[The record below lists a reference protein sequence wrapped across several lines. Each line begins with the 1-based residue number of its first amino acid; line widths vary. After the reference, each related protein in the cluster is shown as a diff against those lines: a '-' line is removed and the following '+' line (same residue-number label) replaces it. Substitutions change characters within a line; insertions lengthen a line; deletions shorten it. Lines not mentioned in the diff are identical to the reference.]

1 MFYPVALRIL
11 RDGCTG
17 AKKLKPHVYYYFVK
31 GFDIDDHQ
39 ITCSDIRIEEE
50 LYNLILQG
58 EANVEPNITYSAIV
72 GENGS
77 GKSTLVELYIRII
90 NNLGASLLGEISIRQ
105 GMPHLHYID
114 GVYAEMYFFNKSDGQ
129 TLFFKIIVQG
139 RNVEVLKFTLRA
151 DQGISKTFISDVT
164 PIYNNGEPIEPGGK
178 TISPF
183 TRYLPPKGEPGVR
196 EILGQLAYSYI
207 SNFSIY
213 AYNPYDFADEVT
225 PSLYEKN
232 CRKTG
237 SIALKFTERHWLE
250 GLFHRRESYQTP
262 LVLYPAR
269 NQGNIDIT
277 KEKHLAYL
285 RLISVILSE
294 KSRFRKI
301 NDHLQ
306 ISGISISGNNI
317 LYDIKYIRKHAN
329 YRFNSNGY
337 TKLRKDIISL
347 WDGIVGKPDGKTLYD
362 FAKERLFGEYALG
375 YLVYKTLKTSST
387 YPAYSK
393 YFFSKYEKAVSAY
406 DRMDLEKLISALAK
420 DVSHVTR
427 KIRQTLFY
435 LVYGLYD
442 VTQVGETIPIDLISQ
457 KCNVLLRHLPGSEE
471 EQWKLCLRRFGIEDF
486 TPPPFLSATLKI
498 TDIPSGKSVSFN
510 SLSSGEKQF
519 IYSITGIIYH
529 LINLDSVEASSTQMA
544 IYNNVNIILEEIE
557 LYFHPD
563 LQRRLVKALSDGIR
577 QCSFHHIKSI
587 NVLMVTH
594 SPFILSD
601 IPSRN
606 VLALDKNG
614 VPADS
619 KEINIRTFGANIHD
633 ILKHPFFLKN
643 GAMGEVSKKSI
654 KYIAEQLDVARK
666 EGMKKHESVNLA
678 RLIELIDEP
687 ILSKVLKDDYK
698 SIFQNDIDEEDK
710 LKQQIEELNA
720 RLKRIQDKN

>member
-11 RDGCTG
+11 REGSTG
-17 AKKLKPHVYYYFVK
+17 AKKLRSNVFYYFVK
-31 GFDIDDHQ
+31 GFDIDEHH
-39 ITCSDIRIEEE
+39 IACSTTRIEDE
-50 LYNLILQG
+50 LYNLILKENPQKG
-58 EANVEPNITYSAIV
+58 PDITFSAIV

-90 NNLGASLLGEISIRQ
+90 NNIGASLLGEISTRQ

-114 GVYAEMYFFNKSDGQ
+114 GVCAELYFLNISEGQ
-129 TLFFKIIVQG
+129 KIFYKVSVQG
-139 RNVEVLKFTLRA
+139 RNVEILKFTPSTN
-151 DQGISKTFISDVT
+151 QGNSIMFIPDVT
-164 PIYNNGEPIEPGGK
+164 PLYDNEEPINPDK
-178 TISPF
+178 NAIAPM
-183 TRYLPPKGEPGVR
+183 TRYIPPKGEPDIR
-196 EILGQLAYSYI
+196 DILGQLAYSYI

-213 AYNPYDFADEVT
+213 AYNPSDFADEAT
-225 PSLYEKN
+225 PTRYEKN

-262 LVLYPAR
+262 IVLYPAR
-269 NQGNIDIT
+269 NDGNIDIS

-317 LYDIKYIRKHAN
+317 VYDIKYIRQHAN
-329 YRFNSNGY
+329 YRFNSKGY
-337 TKLRKDIISL
+337 AKLRKDIISL
-347 WDGIVGKPDGKTLYD
+347 WDEIVGKHNGKSLKD
-362 FAKERLFGEYALG
+362 FAEERMFGNDALD

-387 YPAYSK
+387 YPAYSR
-393 YFFSKYEKAVSAY
+393 YFFSKYEKSVSAY
-406 DRMDLEKLISALAK
+406 ERADLERLISALAK

-435 LVYGLYD
+435 LRYGLYD
-442 VTQVGETIPIDLISQ
+442 VNQPGETIPIDNLSQ
-457 KCNVLLRHLPGSEE
+457 KCNSLLTDLPGPEKDPWE
-471 EQWKLCLRRFGIEDF
+471 LCLRRFGIEDF

-498 TDIPSGKSVSFN
+498 SDRPTGHDVNFN

-529 LINLDSVEASSTQMA
+529 LINLDSVEASSAQMTV
-544 IYNNVNIILEEIE
+544 YNNVNIILEEIE

-563 LQRRLVKALSDGIR
+563 LQRRLVKAMSDGIR
-577 QCSFHHIKSI
+577 QCSFHHIKNI
-587 NVLMVTH
+587 NVVMVTH

-606 VLALDKNG
+606 VLALDKKG
-614 VPADS
+614 LPADS
-619 KEINIRTFGANIHD
+619 KKINIRTFGANIHD

-643 GAMGEVSKKSI
+643 GAVGEVAKNTI
-654 KYIAEQLDVARK
+654 NYIAERLDEARK
-666 EGMKKHESVNLA
+666 VGIEKQKSVNLA

-687 ILSKVLKDDYK
+687 IISKVLKDDYMSLFHK
-698 SIFQNDIDEEDK
+698 EIDEEDN
-710 LKQQIEELNA
+710 LKKQIEELTA
-720 RLKRIQDKN
+720 RLKRIQNNK